1 VKRLYSK
8 GQVVFSKSGRDKS
21 LPFIVVDFDE
31 DYVYLADGKLRLLD
45 KPKKKKK
52 MHVQICNDIIEEIK
66 SKLENNLYLNDADL
80 RKALKPY
87 RH

>member
-1 VKRLYSK
+1 MYSK
-8 GQVVFSKSGRDKS
+8 GQVVFSKKGRDKS

-31 DYVYLADGKLRLLD
+31 TYVYLADGKVRLLA
-45 KPKKKKK
+45 KPKKKKII
-52 MHVQICNDIIEEIK
+52 HVQMCCDIIEEIK
-66 SKLENNLYLNDADL
+66 FKLENNLYLEDADL

>member
-1 VKRLYSK
+1 MYSK
-8 GQVVFSKSGRDKS
+8 GQVVFSKSGHDKS

-31 DYVYLADGKLRLLD
+31 DYVYLADGKRRLLE

-66 SKLENNLYLNDADL
+66 TKLENNLYLDDADL

>member
-1 VKRLYSK
+1 MYSK

-31 DYVYLADGKLRLLD
+31 NYVYLADGKLRLLE

>member
-1 VKRLYSK
+1 MYST
-8 GQVVFSKSGRDKS
+8 GQVVYSKSGRDKAM
-21 LPFIVVDFDE
+21 PFIVVGVEE
-31 DYVYLADGKLRLLD
+31 DYVYLADGKLRKLD

-52 MHVQICNDIIEEIK
+52 MHVQLCNDIIYDVK
-66 SKLENNLYLNDADL
+66 QKLDENLYLNDADL

>member
-1 VKRLYSK
+1 MYST
-8 GQVVFSKSGRDKS
+8 GQVVYSKNGRDKAM
-21 LPFIVVDFDE
+21 PFIVVRVEE
-31 DYVYLADGKLRLLD
+31 DYVYLADGKLRRLD

-52 MHVQICNDIIEEIK
+52 IHVQLSYDVISDIKE
-66 SKLENNLYLNDADL
+66 KLDKDMYLEDADL

>member
-1 VKRLYSK
+1 MYSK

-21 LPFIVVDFDE
+21 LPFIVVDCDE
-31 DYVYLADGKLRLLD
+31 DYVYLADGRLRLLD

-66 SKLENNLYLNDADL
+66 TRLENGLYLNDADI
-80 RKALKPY
+80 RKALEPY

>member
-1 VKRLYSK
+1 MYSK
-8 GQVVFSKSGRDKS
+8 GQVVFSKSGHDKS
-21 LPFIVVDFDE
+21 LPFIVVDYDE
-31 DYVYLADGKLRLLD
+31 DYVYLADGKLRLLE

-66 SKLENNLYLNDADL
+66 TKLENNLYLNDADL